1 MISFLLAAAYC
12 VVDLSAGPHAKVYP
26 VSYIEK
32 APVGGW
38 TDEHRLD
45 KLVLRR
51 IEAKEPYYI
60 GVFEVTQRQYERVT
74 GRNPSG
80 FKGAMRPVEC
90 VTWETVRGSFADH
103 AWPKTTDVDGSR
115 FVGWLRAR
123 TGLAF
128 DLPSEAQWEFAATAG
143 GMTSTGGG
151 RGVDGANGQDAR
163 SPMNASGAQNGWGRY
178 AGNRGDGK
186 GGFAEHTKVGS
197 YAPNGW
203 GLYDMLGNVWEWCL
217 DGKNG
222 VAGNLF
228 RMMRGGCWATGAE
241 ICTAYYRSAY
251 LGADWC
257 KDVFMGL
264 RLVVNLP
271 SGNSQLSISNFQS
284 PNRGSGQSPNRPL
297 TQSSNRPIE
306 QSNNQ
311 TIEQSIISPNPIAPE
326 GKFLADPAGRVGPD
340 GVLRVFCSH
349 DESAKYYCS
358 AQNDVLSTADLTHW
372 VHTEA
377 VFRGA
382 AIGGGISSQTCLYAP
397 DGIFLDGKWR
407 LFYCT
412 PNQGHSEGVAE
423 AESAEGPY
431 ANVRKLPVCRQFDPS
446 VFRDDD
452 GSVYLYWGQ
461 FTAKCAK
468 LKKDLSGFEPGTLR
482 ESVIDAMLHHFHEG
496 SQAFKRNGIYYLT
509 YADVSRGGC
518 SCIGYST
525 APTPLG
531 PFTYRGVIIDNRG
544 SDPCCNNNH
553 GSVVE
558 FGGRWYVFYHRQS
571 NGVASLRKT
580 CVEPIEFDAD
590 GLIREVEMTS
600 NGAGA
605 PLDPFAPTEAR
616 LACLLSGHVRVT
628 TLPDGQE
635 RLAGVRA
642 GDTARWRYFDFKK
655 PTKELELTCV
665 AEAGGSVEV
674 MDEKGNVLGKGRVSA
689 GDGKAFSRVTIV
701 LAKPISCGRRAIK
714 MKFDGKKGVD
724 LLQLESFVFS
734 AGDVAGRFPNRTD
747 DLHLRDPFVVVDA
760 ASGRY
765 CLVSSYFVAP
775 KTQGSD
781 GFGFVGKG
789 VKFYESEDLVKW
801 SEARQVLEIPEW
813 VDCWA
818 FWAPE
823 VHAYNGKW
831 YIFGT
836 VNYRRRPQRG
846 TWTFVADDLRGPYRP
861 TGRRSITPP
870 EWNALDGTLWV
881 EDGKPYMVFCH
892 EWTQITNGEMCVVA
906 MTDDLSAPV
915 GEPRTLFRATDYT
928 REPAARGF
936 RDHVTDGPFIYRS
949 PKSGKLFMTWSNVS
963 SRSGYVV
970 VLSESKSGRLCGP
983 WGNHRV
989 IFERDGGHGM
999 LFRKFDGSLV
1009 YALHQPNNAPDER
1022 PKFFP
1027 VEDDGE
1033 TLRIWPRP

>member
-12 VVDLSAGPHAKVYP
+12 VVDLSAGPQAKAYP
-26 VSYIEK
+26 VSYLEQE
-32 APVGGW
+32 PVGGW
-38 TDEHRLD
+38 GDAHRLD
-45 KLVLRR
+45 KMVLRR

-60 GVFEVTQRQYERVT
+60 GVFEVTQRQYELVT

-80 FKGAMRPVEC
+80 FKGEMRPVEC

-115 FVGWLRAR
+115 FVGLLRAR

-128 DLPSEAQWEFAATAG
+128 DLPSEVQWEYACRAG
-143 GMTSTGGG
+143 SA
-151 RGVDGANGQDAR
+151 RAYANGDTPDDLR
-163 SPMNASGAQNGWGRY
+163 RIGRFL
-178 AGNRGDGK
+178 GNDMDGK

-197 YAPNGW
+197 YAPNAW
-203 GLYDMLGNVWEWCL
+203 GLYDMHGNVWEWCL

-228 RMMRGGCWATGAE
+228 RMMRGGCWASGAE

-251 LGADWC
+251 LGFDWC

-271 SGNSQLSISNFQS
+271 SEGNRTIE
-284 PNRGSGQSPNRPL
+284 
-297 TQSSNRPIE
+297 QSSNRTIK
-306 QSNNQ
+306 QSN
-311 TIEQSIISPNPIAPE
+311 ISPNPIAPE

-340 GVLRVFCSH
+340 GVLRVFCSR

-358 AQNDVLSTADLTHW
+358 AQNDILSTADLTRW
-372 VHTEA
+372 VHAEA

-382 AIGGGISSQTCLYAP
+382 GIGGGIPPETRLYAP

-412 PNQGHSEGVAE
+412 PNQSHSEGVAE

-431 ANVRKLPVCRQFDPS
+431 ANARKLPVCRQFDPS

-482 ESVIDAMLHHFHEG
+482 ESVVDAVHHHFHEG

-509 YADVSRGGC
+509 YSDVSRGGC

-525 APTPLG
+525 APTPFG

-571 NGVASLRKT
+571 NGVASLRKA

-635 RLAGVRA
+635 RLTGIRA
-642 GDTARWRYFDFKK
+642 GDTALWRYFDFKK
-655 PTKELELTCV
+655 PAKGLELVCV

-674 MDEKGNVLGKGRVSA
+674 LDEKGNVLGKGRVPA
-689 GDGKAFSRVTIV
+689 GDGKSFSRVTV
-701 LAKPISCGRRAIK
+701 ALAKPIVGGRRAIK
-714 MKFDGKKGVD
+714 MRFDGAKDAGI
-724 LLQLESFVFS
+724 LQLESFVFS
-734 AGDVAGRFPNRTD
+734 AGNAVGTYPNRTE
-747 DLHLRDPFVVVDA
+747 DLHLRDPFVVADA

-775 KTQGSD
+775 KTEGSD
-781 GFGFVGKG
+781 GFGFLGKG
-789 VKFYESEDLVKW
+789 VKFYESVDLVNW
-801 SEARQVLEIPEW
+801 SEARQVLEIPGW
-813 VDCWA
+813 VDCRA

-831 YIFGT
+831 YVFGT
-836 VNYRRRPQRG
+836 VNYRHRPQRG

-892 EWTQITNGEMCVVA
+892 EWTQVTNGEMCVVA
-906 MTDDLSAPV
+906 MTDDLSAPI

-936 RDHVTDGPFIYRS
+936 QDHVTDGPFLYRS
-949 PKSGKLFMTWSNVS
+949 SKSGKLFMTWSNVS

-999 LFRKFDGSLV
+999 LFRKFDGSLA

-1022 PKFFP
+1022 PKFIP

-1033 TLRIWPRP
+1033 TLRIRQGP

>member
-1 MISFLLAAAYC
+1 MIGFLLAAAYC
-12 VVDLSAGPHAKVYP
+12 VVDLSVGPQAKSYP
-26 VSYIEK
+26 VSYLET
-32 APVGGW
+32 APADGW
-38 TDEHRLD
+38 ADAHRTD

-60 GVFEVTQRQYERVT
+60 GVFEVTQRQYELVT

-90 VTWETVRGSFADH
+90 VAWETVRGATGIYP
-103 AWPKTTDVDGSR
+103 WPQVKTVEDDR
-115 FVGWLRAR
+115 FVGRLRAR
-123 TGLAF
+123 TGLDF
-128 DLPSEAQWEFAATAG
+128 DLPSEAQWELAAAAG
-143 GMTSTGGG
+143 EGAWA
-151 RGVDGANGQDAR
+151 DGANGQDAR
-163 SPMNASGAQNGWGRY
+163 SPMNASGVLNGWGRY
-178 AGNRGDGK
+178 VGNRGDGT
-186 GGFAEHTKVGS
+186 GGFAEHTTVGS
-197 YAPNGW
+197 YAPNAW
-203 GLYDMLGNVWEWCL
+203 GLYDMRGNVWEWCL

-222 VAGNLF
+222 SAGNLF
-228 RMMRGGCWATGAE
+228 RMMRGGCWASDAE
-241 ICTAYYRSAY
+241 ICTPYYRNAY

-271 SGNSQLSISNFQS
+271 LERCQLSISNFQS
-284 PNRGSGQSPNRPL
+284 NNRASGQSNMSGSRQSNNR
-297 TQSSNRPIE
+297 TIVQSNNPTSRPVE
-306 QSNNQ
+306 QSN
-311 TIEQSIISPNPIAPE
+311 ISPNPIAPE
-326 GKFLADPAGRVGPD
+326 GRFLADPAGRVGPD
-340 GVLRVFCSH
+340 GRLAVFCSH

-358 AQNDVLSTADLTHW
+358 PQNDVLVTDDMRRWTLHERAFTAAGL
-372 VHTEA
+372 
-377 VFRGA
+377 
-382 AIGGGISSQTCLYAP
+382 GGGLSAKTRLYAP
-397 DGIFLDGKWR
+397 DGICLDGKWR

-412 PNQGHSEGVAE
+412 PDQRHSEGIAT
-423 AESAEGPY
+423 ADRAEGPY
-431 ANVRKLPVCRQFDPS
+431 REAHRLSLCRQFDPS
-446 VFRDDD
+446 IFRDDD
-452 GSVYLYWGQ
+452 GTLYLYWGQ
-461 FTAKCAK
+461 FSLKCAK
-468 LKKDLSGFEPGTLR
+468 VKDDLSDIDTTSVR
-482 ESVIDAMLHHFHEG
+482 EAVIDAQHHHFHEG
-496 SQAFKRNGIYYLT
+496 AQAFKRNGVYYLSF
-509 YADVSRGGC
+509 ADVSRGGC
-518 SCIGYST
+518 SCIGYAT
-525 APTPLG
+525 GPTPLG

-553 GSVVE
+553 GSVVR
-558 FGGRWYVFYHRQS
+558 FGERWYVFYHRQS
-571 NGVASLRKT
+571 NGVASLRKA

-605 PLDPFAPTEAR
+605 PLDPFALTEAR

-628 TLPDGQE
+628 TLSDGQE
-635 RLAGVRA
+635 RLTGIRA
-642 GDTARWRYFDFKK
+642 GDTALWRYFDFTR
-655 PTKELELTCV
+655 PAKELELTCV

-674 MDEKGNVLGKGRVSA
+674 LDEKGNVLGKGRVPD
-689 GDGKAFSRVTIV
+689 GDGKAFSRVTV
-701 LAKPISCGRRAIK
+701 ALAKPIACGRRAIK
-714 MKFDGKKGVD
+714 MRFDGEKGID
-724 LLQLESFVFS
+724 LFQLESFVVS
-734 AGDVAGRFPNRTD
+734 AGNVAGVFSNRTE
-747 DLHLRDPFVVVDA
+747 DLHLRDPFVVADA

-765 CLVSSYFVAP
+765 CLVSSYFVRP
-775 KTQGSD
+775 KTEGSD
-781 GFGFVGKG
+781 GFGFLGKG
-789 VKFYESEDLVKW
+789 VKFYESEDLVNW
-801 SEARQVLEIPEW
+801 SEARQVLEIPDW
-813 VDCWA
+813 VDCRA

-881 EDGKPYMVFCH
+881 EDGRPYMVFCH
-892 EWTQITNGEMCVVA
+892 EWTQVTNGEICVVA

-936 RDHVTDGPFIYRS
+936 RDHVTDGPFLYRS

-1033 TLRIWPRP
+1033 TLRIRQQP